1 MIKCRSMSRHIL
13 TLTVISHSSQI
24 YVFHT
29 TFVAKAF
36 KRLNETEIRVI
47 RGIWRLSTQIEQNL

>member
-24 YVFHT
+24 HVFHT